1 MGIFG
6 STWAVRMHG
15 SVCHISLRID
25 LMDKKLKEIHGR
37 GISFLSNLNRKV
49 STKPALALEVQRPV
63 ALYQLY
69 LTFLH
74 EDSYMQV

>member
-1 MGIFG
+1 
-6 STWAVRMHG
+6 
-15 SVCHISLRID
+15 
-25 LMDKKLKEIHGR
+25 MDKKLKEIHGR